1 MDTLL
6 IIMLLGYNAWL
17 VYCLLQE
24 RRQKENPQPADKPM
38 TKPPQKS
45 DDIVGKSLFKM
56 ESRTPISAKPT
67 PNTATLIESE
77 DVTNVDVTFAD
88 ERDEAPSARL
98 PDDKLDEAFSDIRIS
113 DVPQQ
118 YADEDEQDDT
128 LDGKYASGNSFEEIG
143 KAVSVADNPV
153 ATSQERQRA
162 GQIFSE
168 MEGNELLNKMIESNP
183 ELGRRIMGLMDEIS
197 GKHIS
202 GEGEA
207 IGNVVQPQTITE
219 VPADISGFDIRDF
232 V

>member
-1 MDTLL
+1 
-6 IIMLLGYNAWL
+6 MLLGYNAWL

-67 PNTATLIESE
+67 PNTSTLIESE

-128 LDGKYASGNSFEEIG
+128 PDGKYASGNSFEEIG

-168 MEGNELLNKMIESNP
+168 MEGNELLNKMIENNP

-197 GKHIS
+197 GKHTS

-207 IGNVVQPQTITE
+207 IGNVVQPQTITG
-219 VPADISGFDIRDF
+219 VPTDISGFDIRDF